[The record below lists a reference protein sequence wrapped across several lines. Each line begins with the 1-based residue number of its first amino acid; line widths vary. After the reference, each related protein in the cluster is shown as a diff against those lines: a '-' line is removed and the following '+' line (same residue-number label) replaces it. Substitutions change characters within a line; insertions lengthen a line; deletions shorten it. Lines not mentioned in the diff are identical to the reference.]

1 MPGREREKICKTAC
15 KSRKNVLSFTMQG
28 GAFDVWRG
36 ARENKARTAKLC
48 SMPRRRFKEK
58 EPVSGDCDGKALTV
72 MITYVM

>member
-1 MPGREREKICKTAC
+1 
-15 KSRKNVLSFTMQG
+15 MQG

-36 ARENKARTAKLC
+36 ACENKARPAKLC